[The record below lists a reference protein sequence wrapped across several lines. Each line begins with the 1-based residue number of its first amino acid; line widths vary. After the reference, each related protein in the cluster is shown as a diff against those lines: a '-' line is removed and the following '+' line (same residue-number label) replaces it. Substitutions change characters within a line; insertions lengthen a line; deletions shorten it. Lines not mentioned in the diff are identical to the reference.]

1 MGWPIKGS
9 ERSYDSLSGTADI
22 IGAEAME
29 PKTAAL
35 LVDKC
40 NLLLKSYKILNK
52 CTSVAIRNKMI
63 ISNISFNNT
72 KDTYKESDGIARLF
86 GADENGRIH
95 ETKTKK
101 IILL

>member
-35 LVDKC
+35 LVD
-40 NLLLKSYKILNK
+40 
-52 CTSVAIRNKMI
+52 
-63 ISNISFNNT
+63 
-72 KDTYKESDGIARLF
+72 TYKESDGIARLF
-86 GADENGRIH
+86 GADENGRITRLKQKSLMIY
-95 ETKTKK
+95 EE
-101 IILL
+101 IA